1 MAHKNMPCVYWQEGD
16 KCSKFTDD
24 ECDSF
29 CVLGPCSAM
38 RSSNADRIRAM
49 SDEELAE
56 FGASLPCCPP
66 GPNLVEYC
74 FPTNACEN
82 SDFQKQCWLDWLKSP
97 AEVE

>member
-16 KCSKFTDD
+16 RCSKFTDD

-38 RSSNADRIRAM
+38 RPSNADRIRAM

-56 FGASLPCCPP
+56 FLMF
-66 GPNLVEYC
+66 VEHK
-74 FPTNACEN
+74 FSEFDRKT
-82 SDFQKQCWLDWLKSP
+82 WLDWLKSP
-97 AEVE
+97 VEVEE